1 MSSIY
6 VDQAVQAFREVERA
20 KLLLEKKEQALS
32 NAVLIMANS
41 VGMNASDAK
50 DREEYVRLTNEILA
64 EYEVKREKAGLSA

>member
-20 KLLLEKKEQALS
+20 QLLLDKKKEALS

-41 VGMNASDAK
+41 LGESATDAK